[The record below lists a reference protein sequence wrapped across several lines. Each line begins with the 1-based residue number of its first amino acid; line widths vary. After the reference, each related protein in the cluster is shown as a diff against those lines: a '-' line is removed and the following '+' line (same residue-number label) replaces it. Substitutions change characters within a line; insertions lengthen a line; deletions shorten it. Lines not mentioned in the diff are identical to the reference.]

1 MDLLYKPDWENT
13 KKNYLA
19 WWEHEYFGRCA
30 IAVTA
35 PAKNAA
41 NNIPP
46 PLPEKTEDRW
56 LDFGYLAALNEYKLK
71 STYYGGEAFPDW
83 NPGFPGCD
91 GHVTYL
97 GANVTLKEDTGW
109 TDPLIAGGA
118 LTDHDY
124 KSLKINKEKNKW
136 WKFGREVRRLA
147 ARESEGK
154 CIPSNM
160 AFGACGDTLAAIRGT
175 EQLLY
180 DMTECPGYVHEFD
193 RYLMRQWIDIY
204 EDSYSI
210 TKDGA
215 QGSTCWFNLWSPGKF
230 YAAQNDF
237 AYMISPEMFNE
248 VFLPSIEMQAK
259 YLDHTVYHVDGIG
272 NFRHLDALLGVD
284 CLQAIQILP
293 GAGQPSPLYFM
304 DILKKVQA
312 AKRNLHITIPPNEVK
327 DALDNLS
334 ARGLFIQT
342 WCNTED
348 DARELLKY
356 AEKRSVDR
364 GSRPMSV

>member
-30 IAVTA
+30 IAINA
-35 PAKNAA
+35 PAKDAA
-41 NNIPP
+41 CFSPP
-46 PLPEKTEDRW
+46 MLPDKIEDRW
-56 LDFGYLAALNEYKLK
+56 LDFDYLAAANEYKLK
-71 STYYGGEAFPDW
+71 TTYYGGEAFPDW

-91 GHVTYL
+91 CLVTYL
-97 GANVTLKEDTGW
+97 GADVTLKEDTGW
-109 TDPLIAGGA
+109 NEPMIADGE

-124 KSLKINKEKNKW
+124 NLLTIDKENKW
-136 WKFGREVRRLA
+136 RRFGREVRQLA
-147 ARESEGK
+147 VRESKGK
-154 CIPSNM
+154 CIPNIM
-160 AFGACGDTLAAIRGT
+160 AFGACGDTLAALRGT

-180 DMTECPGYVHEFD
+180 DMLECPDYVRDFD
-193 RYLMRQWIDIY
+193 QYLMRLWCEIY
-204 EDSYSI
+204 DEWHSI

-215 QGSTCWFNLWSPGKF
+215 QGSTCWFSLWSPGKF

-237 AYMISPEMFNE
+237 AYMISPKMFNE
-248 VFLPSIEMQAK
+248 VFLPTIEMQTK

-272 NFRHLDALLGVD
+272 NFNHVGALLEVPR
-284 CLQAIQILP
+284 LQAIQILP

-304 DILKKVQA
+304 DILKKVQS
-312 AKRNLHITIPPNEVK
+312 AKRNLHISISPDEVK
-327 DALDNLS
+327 DALENLS

-348 DARELLKY
+348 DARDLLKC
-356 AEKRSVDR
+356 AEKWSVDR
-364 GSRPMSV
+364 